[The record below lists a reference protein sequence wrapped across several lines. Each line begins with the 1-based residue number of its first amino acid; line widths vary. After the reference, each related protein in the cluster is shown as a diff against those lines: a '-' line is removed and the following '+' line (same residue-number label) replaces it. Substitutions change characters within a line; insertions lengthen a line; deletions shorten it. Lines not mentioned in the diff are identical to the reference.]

1 MDKKNE
7 HINHLTPEII
17 QAYRAGKLSP
27 EQMHQVEVLMLE
39 NPLYAEGMEGI
50 ESIDAKDFAK
60 DIESLNI
67 QLDQATQEK
76 NAPFWTTFR
85 RIAATLL
92 LLVTSISLFYILND
106 QPLPTKELSRVNESE
121 NKVAQ
126 DSSSNDVETQKSID
140 STPDS
145 SEQLIEKPEAAPN
158 ESSTLDEEA
167 EVVFEKSEV
176 TQEFSS
182 LRGKVAGINTES
194 AQEITIPMASFEKN
208 VDSVIRR
215 SLEAKAAISSESK
228 RQKSITVNSLENTA
242 LQSSKPESTSFSVK
256 GIVTASDDGSALPS
270 VSIFKKGT
278 TSGTPTDIN
287 GRFRI
292 NDMKV
297 KDTLI
302 FRYLGYGSQEVVL
315 NGDSTLSIALNPDFT
330 SLGEV
335 VITGVAAATPAQK
348 LAFSISEVKTG
359 DLSLISD
366 DDNVDFSSYASAKP
380 KEGYTSFNRYLK
392 DNIKYPEAAK
402 TQKVRGRVTLEFDVS
417 ETGEL
422 SNFKLVKGLGYGCDE
437 EAIRLVKEGPQWNP
451 KTEGVTKTPV
461 KSTVKIRV
469 RFRP

>member
-17 QAYRAGKLSP
+17 QAYHTGKLTS

-39 NPLYAEGMEGI
+39 NPLYDEGMEGI
-50 ESIDAKDFAK
+50 ESIDAQDFSE
-60 DIESLNI
+60 DIEMLTA
-67 QLDQATQEK
+67 QLDKAIQEK
-76 NAPFWTTFR
+76 KAPFWTTFR

-92 LLVTSISLFYILND
+92 LLVTSVSLFYILND
-106 QPLPTKELSRVNESE
+106 QPLPTKELSNLDKPDGKK
-121 NKVAQ
+121 NQ
-126 DSSSNDVETQKSID
+126 DSSSIDNDDKEPTVK
-140 STPDS
+140 PFDS
-145 SEQLIEKPEAAPN
+145 SEQLTEKSETEPN
-158 ESSTLDEEA
+158 ESITLDEEA
-167 EVVFEKSEV
+167 EVVFEEAEV
-176 TQEFSS
+176 IQEFST
-182 LRGKVAGINTES
+182 LRGKVAGVKTEMT
-194 AQEITIPMASFEKN
+194 QELTLPMASFEKN
-208 VDSVIRR
+208 LDSVIRR
-215 SLEAKAAISSESK
+215 SIQAKIAVSPESK
-228 RQKSITVNSLENTA
+228 SEENLSQNSLKSVA
-242 LQSSKPESTSFSVK
+242 FQSRKPESTSFTVN

-278 TSGTPTDIN
+278 TFGTPTDVN
-287 GRFRI
+287 GQFRI
-292 NDMKV
+292 SDIKV
-297 KDTLI
+297 RDTLI
-302 FRYLGYGSQEVVL
+302 FRFLGYSSQEVIM
-315 NGDSTLSIALNPDFT
+315 NGDSTLDIALDPDFT

-335 VITGVAAATPAQK
+335 VITGVAAATPEQK
-348 LAFSISEVKTG
+348 LAFSISEVKTD

-380 KEGYTSFNRYLK
+380 KAGYTAFNRYLK

-422 SNFKLVKGLGYGCDE
+422 SNFKIVKGLGYGCDE

-451 KTEGVTKTPV
+451 KTEGVNKTPV